1 MKSLL
6 LFCCLLAT
14 APAFAQMQPTL
25 PTNAERAAQ
34 EIANGKEM
42 AEPFKGAT
50 TILIHTT
57 DSAAV
62 ALKKF
67 ARALLANDMEPDK
80 IDAELGYL
88 RTKDKMVGQLSPA
101 VYQYKVISSAER
113 GGTLLAVT
121 GNFTARVSLTQTIS
135 VPMVWVKGNLLQ
147 AKQCFALI
155 QAVALAYPGGRIGYV
170 SKPTQPT
177 IQR

>member
-1 MKSLL
+1 
-6 LFCCLLAT
+6 
-14 APAFAQMQPTL
+14 MQPTL

-67 ARALLANDMEPDK
+67 ARVLLANDMEPDK
-80 IDAELGYL
+80 IDAKLGYL
-88 RTKDKMVGQLSPA
+88 RTKDKMVGQLSSA
-101 VYQYKVISSAER
+101 VYQYKVISSAEHS
-113 GGTLLAVT
+113 GTLLAVT
-121 GNFTARVSLTQTIS
+121 GNFTARVTLTQSIS
-135 VPMVWVKGNLLQ
+135 VPMVWIEGNLLQ
-147 AKQCFALI
+147 AKQCFVMI
-155 QAVALAYPGGRIGYV
+155 QTVAFACPGGRIGYV
-170 SKPTQPT
+170 SKPIRPT
-177 IQR
+177 IQQR